1 MLYKNF
7 IEKKMYTSTE
17 VSSLP
22 VRENINEKYKW
33 NLTHIY
39 KTDDEWEADF
49 KWIEQNIPGYEKFKG
64 TLSNSADNLFNCLDF
79 DDSIGIK
86 LERLFLY
93 AMLSKDSDM
102 RVTKYQA
109 LEERIKSLHSRAAA
123 AGSFIKPEL
132 LQIPDEKL
140 DEMINSKKELQA
152 YKHIIDDLLRTKAH
166 TLSKNEEE
174 LLALASEIVQIPYNA
189 FSMFTNADIKFP
201 EVKDETGK
209 SIEISHA
216 RYYAAMYSKD
226 RDFRQRAFKSYYAP
240 YLKYI
245 NTFSTLFNGG
255 LKTNIFNAKARKYSS
270 AREAALDRYN
280 IPVSVYENLISTVN
294 NSLKPLHRWASVKKE
309 LLGIKDLHPYDTY
322 VTIFNNASEEKYSYD
337 KAVEIV
343 YDSLKPLGQEYLNI
357 LNTAFNNRWID
368 VYETQA
374 KRSGAYSSGTTFG
387 VHPYV
392 LLNWSDLLN
401 DVFTLSHE
409 MGHNMHS
416 HFTGEFQPYPYAN
429 YSI

>member
-189 FSMFTNADIKFP
+189 FSMFT
-201 EVKDETGK
+201 
-209 SIEISHA
+209 
-216 RYYAAMYSKD
+216 M
-226 RDFRQRAFKSYYAP
+226 
-240 YLKYI
+240 
-245 NTFSTLFNGG
+245 
-255 LKTNIFNAKARKYSS
+255 
-270 AREAALDRYN
+270 
-280 IPVSVYENLISTVN
+280 LI
-294 NSLKPLHRWASVKKE
+294 
-309 LLGIKDLHPYDTY
+309 
-322 VTIFNNASEEKYSYD
+322 
-337 KAVEIV
+337 
-343 YDSLKPLGQEYLNI
+343 
-357 LNTAFNNRWID
+357 
-368 VYETQA
+368 
-374 KRSGAYSSGTTFG
+374 
-387 VHPYV
+387 
-392 LLNWSDLLN
+392 
-401 DVFTLSHE
+401 
-409 MGHNMHS
+409 
-416 HFTGEFQPYPYAN
+416 
-429 YSI
+429 